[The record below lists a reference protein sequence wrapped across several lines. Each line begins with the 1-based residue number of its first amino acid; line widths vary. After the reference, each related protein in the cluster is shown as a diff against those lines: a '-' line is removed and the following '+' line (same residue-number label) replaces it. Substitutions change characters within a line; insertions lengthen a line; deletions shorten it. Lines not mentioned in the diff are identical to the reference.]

1 MTAKWDGFPISYPDA
16 VEGLF
21 WLEDRYRREVEARAE
36 GSTVGDTRS

>member
-16 VEGLF
+16 VEGLL